1 LLDIQWWELFIVI
14 AARQDALKIIL
25 ANADDL
31 EMRQLNQVNP
41 LVMLLLS

>member
-1 LLDIQWWELFIVI
+1 MHTAI
-14 AARQDALKIIL
+14 AAHPDVLKIIL

-31 EMRQLNQVNP
+31 EMWQLNQVNP